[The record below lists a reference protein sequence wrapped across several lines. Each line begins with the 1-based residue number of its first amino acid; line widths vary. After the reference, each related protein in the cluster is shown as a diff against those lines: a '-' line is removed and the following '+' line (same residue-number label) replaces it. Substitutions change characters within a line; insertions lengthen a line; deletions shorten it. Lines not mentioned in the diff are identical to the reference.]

1 MVAAGE
7 PVIIILA
14 AGKGER
20 FLASGGTTHKLDAL
34 LHGKAVLQHVLDA
47 VKASGLP
54 WHLVRPEG
62 GTRGMGESIAMGVR
76 ATPDSPGWLIL
87 PGDLPFIQPASLL
100 HVAQALKA
108 HPVVV
113 PHYQQKQGHPVGF
126 QRHYFAE
133 LAGLCED
140 RGAKAVVCEAREK
153 SDVLD
158 LALKD
163 AGVVQD
169 VDVVGDL
176 GEMEGASS
184 EDKKGREC

>member
-100 HVAQALKA
+100 RVAQALKA

-126 QRHYFAE
+126 QRIFFDA
-133 LAGLCED
+133 LASLDGD
-140 RGAKAVVCEAREK
+140 VGAKAIVRAAREK
-153 SDVLD
+153 REALELTLEDV
-158 LALKD
+158 
-163 AGVVQD
+163 GVVKD

-176 GEMEGASS
+176 GEMKGASS

>member
-76 ATPDSPGWLIL
+76 ATPDAAGWLIL

-100 HVAQALKA
+100 RVAQALKA

-133 LAGLCED
+133 LVGLCED
-140 RGAKAVVCEAREK
+140 RGAKAVVREAREQG
-153 SDVLD
+153 DVLD
-158 LALKD
+158 VELKD
-163 AGVVQD
+163 AGVIQD

-176 GEMEGASS
+176 GAEQLF
-184 EDKKGREC
+184 RR